1 MNQKTEMMMDQL
13 SYDQR
18 WKFLIA
24 DLNEHFGVDIKDRYR
39 GVNYVEARN
48 MYFHICYKLFNMS
61 LTAIGKTI
69 DRDHSTVLH
78 GLRQFEV
85 WMEYDDLFKK
95 KFLEFFSGRRYK
107 IQKENFDKEE
117 LEYQLDKAISEIE
130 FLENKIRKLRSE
142 KKISE

>member
-1 MNQKTEMMMDQL
+1 MMMDQL

-18 WKFLIA
+18 WKALIA
-24 DLNEHFGVDIKDRYR
+24 DVNEHFGVDIKDRYR

-48 MYFHICYKLFNMS
+48 MYYHICYKVFNMTLS
-61 LTAIGKTI
+61 EVGKTI
-69 DRDHSTVLH
+69 DRNHATILH

-85 WMEYDDLFKK
+85 WMEYDDVFKR

-107 IQKENFDKEE
+107 IQRKNFDKEE
-117 LEYQLDKAISEIE
+117 LEYQLDKAISKIQM
-130 FLENKIRKLRSE
+130 LENKIEKLRSE

>member
-1 MNQKTEMMMDQL
+1 MMMAQL

-18 WKFLIA
+18 WKSLIA
-24 DLNEHFGVDIKDRYR
+24 DVNEHFGVDIKDRYR

-48 MYFHICYKLFNMS
+48 MYYHICYKVFNMTLS
-61 LTAIGKTI
+61 EVGKTI
-69 DRDHSTVLH
+69 DRNHATILH

-85 WMEYDDLFKK
+85 WMEYDDVFKR

-107 IQKENFDKEE
+107 IERKNFDKEE
-117 LEYQLDKAISEIE
+117 LEYQLDKAISKIQM
-130 FLENKIRKLRSE
+130 LENKIEKLRSE

>member
-1 MNQKTEMMMDQL
+1 MMAQL

-18 WKFLIA
+18 WKSLIA
-24 DLNEHFGVDIKDRYR
+24 DVNEHFGVDIKDRYR

-48 MYFHICYKLFNMS
+48 MYYHICYKVFNMTLS
-61 LTAIGKTI
+61 EVGKTI
-69 DRDHSTVLH
+69 DRNHATILH

-85 WMEYDDLFKK
+85 WMEYDDVFKR

-107 IQKENFDKEE
+107 IERKNFDKEE
-117 LEYQLDKAISEIE
+117 LEYQLDKAISKIQM
-130 FLENKIRKLRSE
+130 LENKIEKLRSE